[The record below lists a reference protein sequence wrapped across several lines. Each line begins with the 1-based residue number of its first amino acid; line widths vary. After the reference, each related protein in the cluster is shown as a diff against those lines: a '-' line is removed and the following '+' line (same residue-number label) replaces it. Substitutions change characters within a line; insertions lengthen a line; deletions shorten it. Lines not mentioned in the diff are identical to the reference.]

1 MTEYR
6 STSEEETEE
15 VGRAIAEMLPRD
27 AVIHLVGDLGA
38 GKTLL
43 VRAIAVALGAD
54 PLEVTSP
61 SFAIV
66 HEYPVP
72 GAPSIVHIDGYRLS
86 ENLHEWFEIGIPEM
100 LREEGLKFVEWPKE
114 AFRRFAPSDFE
125 IAFRVNDDQSRT
137 ITITQD

>member
-6 STSEEETEE
+6 STSEQETEAA
-15 VGRAIAEMLPRD
+15 GREIAKTLPRD
-27 AVIHLVGDLGA
+27 AVIHLIGDLGA

-72 GAPSIVHIDGYRLS
+72 GAAPIIHIDGYRLS
-86 ENLHEWFEIGIPEM
+86 ENLHEWFEIGIPDM
-100 LREEGLKFVEWPKE
+100 LREAGLKFIEWPKE

-125 IAFRVNDDQSRT
+125 IAITVNDDQSRT
-137 ITITQD
+137 ITIT